1 MTSRTRYFVI
11 ASLLVLVVG
20 LGTGLVA
27 YFAGFPMSALSRQDG
42 PDELRY
48 VPASA
53 ALVAFANVHEVMA
66 SDTRQRLRT
75 ALPDLPNGQHDFQTH
90 TGIDIEH
97 DVDRVIA
104 FVSQRIVDGRSFPA
118 AGMVLARGRFD
129 QVKIESLMREH
140 GGVVEDYK
148 GARLIVSD
156 PVQADPSAPNTT
168 ISLAFLEPGLVAVG
182 TSDMVRGAVDLKD
195 GGANVTTNDEVMAR
209 LGEVNRAD
217 AWVVGRFDLLASST
231 KLPSELTSRLPPITW
246 FSASTDVNGG
256 FRGVLR
262 AETRDD
268 DAANNL
274 RDVVRG
280 FMALAKLQAGSRPEF
295 QGVLQSLQLGGSGKT
310 VAVSFDLPAQVFDA
324 IGALAHQHQPHLQVR

>member
-11 ASLLVLVVG
+11 TSLLVLVVG

-27 YFAGFPMSALSRQDG
+27 YFAGFPMRALSRQDG
-42 PDELRY
+42 PDEFRY
-48 VPASA
+48 ISPSAALA

-75 ALPDLPNGQHDFQTH
+75 ALPDLPNRQHDFQIH

-97 DVDRVIA
+97 DGDRVIA
-104 FVSQRIVDGRSFPA
+104 FVSQRIVDGRTFPA

-209 LGEVNRAD
+209 LGDVARAD
-217 AWVVGRFDLLASST
+217 AWAVGRFDLLTSSA
-231 KLPSELTSRLPPITW
+231 KLPPEISNRLPPITW
-246 FSASTDVNGG
+246 FSASTDV
-256 FRGVLR
+256 
-262 AETRDD
+262 
-268 DAANNL
+268 
-274 RDVVRG
+274 
-280 FMALAKLQAGSRPEF
+280 
-295 QGVLQSLQLGGSGKT
+295 
-310 VAVSFDLPAQVFDA
+310 
-324 IGALAHQHQPHLQVR
+324 